1 MRLYLT
7 LGMLAL
13 VVAAGAAAIGVA
25 AAPTT
30 LKDFSFLGTGRTTAE
45 GPRLHT
51 YGQCTLADV
60 EGRHGFKTGRSW
72 EYLYTE
78 SGEPPPLGMRS
89 AVPLGGFGVGSI
101 ELRADGSFHDY
112 LLENQGPGLIHS
124 EHKSSL
130 WPTVARWQECQARAA
145 AGNAS
150 GGSGGSYGCWWQ
162 WNCSG
167 DDSANHTTSRASAG
181 R

>member
-60 EGRHGFKTGRSW
+60 EGRHHQIQFSW
-72 EYLYTE
+72 TRFC
-78 SGEPPPLGMRS
+78 PIMAMPKP
-89 AVPLGGFGVGSI
+89 AW
-101 ELRADGSFHDY
+101 
-112 LLENQGPGLIHS
+112 PGLMGWTTCLTDLADPAYI
-124 EHKSSL
+124 
-130 WPTVARWQECQARAA
+130 TVTR
-145 AGNAS
+145 S
-150 GGSGGSYGCWWQ
+150 GSR
-162 WNCSG
+162 NVLLR
-167 DDSANHTTSRASAG
+167 RAS
-181 R
+181 